1 MSLFSALQVGVGTMQ
16 AAQIG
21 LEVVGQNIAN
31 ANTPNYSLEQVT
43 YVPGP
48 TVSQGGLLLGSGVQV
63 QGITQQVDT
72 FLNTRVQSAIS
83 DSANTS
89 TQASSYQN
97 LEQLVGALGDN
108 DISTQLNS
116 FFSSISSIL
125 NQPSSVSTR
134 NLAVLQG
141 TTLTQ
146 QLNSLSQGIQQL
158 QSNLNDQVVG
168 MASSINSLVSQI
180 GSLNVQIASLTGGGT
195 SQSTAGGLCDQREA
209 ALEQL
214 AGLIDI
220 QSQEQPDGE
229 VNVSTGSTNLVTAG
243 TTQPVDVVLDN
254 NSNTGMAT
262 AEINLANTDAPL
274 NPSSGQLRGLL
285 DTRDQVLGG
294 TLDSLNQ
301 FTQTLAYEFNKV
313 YSSGQGLTGYQTVTA
328 QSGVT
333 SSTQPLTAAG
343 LPFTPVNGSFQLTVQ
358 NTTTGAE
365 QTTSVP
371 VNLTGLSTDTTLQSL
386 ADQLNGISGISASI
400 DSNGKLTITAA
411 AGQEFSFSD
420 DTSGALAA
428 LGINTFFTGSTAADL
443 GVNPVV
449 AQDPGKFAA
458 SQGGVGADTQNATTM
473 ANFMN
478 QPLASQSGD
487 TISDMY
493 DQFVSTVTQNS
504 SVAQAQSTASQS
516 FQSTLQ
522 AQQTSVSGVNIDEEA
537 VQMLTLQRSY
547 QAAAQYISTL
557 NTLFTALLQI

>member
-31 ANTPNYSLEQVT
+31 ANTPNYSLEQVQ

-48 TVSQGGLLLGSGVQV
+48 TVSQGGMLLGSGVQV
-63 QGITQQVDT
+63 QGITQQVDS
-72 FLNTRVQSAIS
+72 FLNSRVQAAIS

-146 QLNSLSQGIQQL
+146 QLNSLSQGIEQL
-158 QSNLNDQVVG
+158 RSNLNDQVVG
-168 MASSINSLVSQI
+168 MASSINSLVSQV
-180 GSLNVQIASLTGGGT
+180 GSLNVQIASLEGGGS
-195 SQSTAGGLCDQREA
+195 SQSTAGGLRDQREA

-214 AGLIDI
+214 SGLIDI

-243 TTQPVDVVLDN
+243 TTQSVDVVLDN
-254 NSNTGMAT
+254 NNGLAT
-262 AEINLANTDAPL
+262 AEINLANSDAPL

-294 TLDSLNQ
+294 TLNSLNQ

-333 SSTQPLTAAG
+333 SSTQPLTTAG
-343 LPFTPVNGSFQLTVQ
+343 LPFTPVDGSFQLTVQ

-371 VNLTGLSTDTTLQSL
+371 VNLTGKSTDTTLQSL
-386 ADQLNGISGISASI
+386 ADQLNGITGISASI
-400 DSNGKLTITAA
+400 DSDGKLTITAG

-443 GVNPVV
+443 GVSSVV

-504 SVAQAQSTASQS
+504 SVAQAQSTAAQS